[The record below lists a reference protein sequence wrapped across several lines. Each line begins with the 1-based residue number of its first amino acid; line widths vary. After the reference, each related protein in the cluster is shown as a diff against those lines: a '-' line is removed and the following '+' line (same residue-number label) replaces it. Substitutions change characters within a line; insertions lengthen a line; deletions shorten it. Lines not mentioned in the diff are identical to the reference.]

1 MTATRQWARSIILYS
16 VNLHKEWAM
25 RMLRGWCAG
34 SLLFAQSVLSAG
46 QALAADDGT
55 LVDRLEGPQV
65 VTEVVTYH
73 ANGEEHV
80 GLIARDAKAKG
91 RRPGILLVHEWWG
104 LNSYARK
111 RAEQLAGLGYV
122 VMAVDMY
129 GEGRTA
135 EHPEDAKAFSSAV
148 MSDWPKAE
156 SSFNSALAVLRS
168 RPEVDGDRLAAI
180 GYCFGGGVVLN
191 MALSGAPLKAVVSF
205 HGSPG
210 IAVENP
216 EPFAGRVVIQNGEA
230 DSLVSQQG
238 LDTLLSTFESL
249 GTRTTLIQYPGA
261 KHAFTNPESDAKAA
275 RYDLPLGYDASAD
288 AASWQ
293 VMLNLFNG
301 VFKSPKTQPQT

>member
-1 MTATRQWARSIILYS
+1 
-16 VNLHKEWAM
+16 M
-25 RMLRGWCAG
+25 RMLHGWCAG
-34 SLLFAQSVLSAG
+34 TLLFAQSVFSAG
-46 QALAADDGT
+46 QALAAEDT
-55 LVDRLEGPQV
+55 PLVNRLEGPQV
-65 VTEVVTYH
+65 VTETVTYR

-80 GLIARDAKAKG
+80 GLIARDAKAQG

-129 GEGRTA
+129 GGGRTA
-135 EHPEDAKAFSSAV
+135 EHPKEAGAFSSGV

-180 GYCFGGGVVLN
+180 GYCFGGAVVLN

-205 HGSPG
+205 HGSPT
-210 IAVENP
+210 IAVKDP
-216 EPFAGRVVIQNGEA
+216 KPFDGHVVIQNGA
-230 DSLVSQQG
+230 A
-238 LDTLLSTFESL
+238 DTLVPQEDLEKLVATFQSL
-249 GTRTTLIQYPGA
+249 ETRTTLIQYPGA

-275 RYDLPLGYDASAD
+275 RYELPLGYDAAAD
-288 AASWQ
+288 SASWQ
-293 VMLNLFNG
+293 VMLNLFND
-301 VFKSPKTQPQT
+301 VFKSPKKSVKT